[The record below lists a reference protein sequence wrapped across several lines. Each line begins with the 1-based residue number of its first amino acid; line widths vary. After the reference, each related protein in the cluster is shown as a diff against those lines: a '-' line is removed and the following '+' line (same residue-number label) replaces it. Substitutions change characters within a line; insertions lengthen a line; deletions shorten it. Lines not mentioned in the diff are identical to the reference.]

1 MSDRTFEDRIKN
13 AEFRAMVEAYRQR
26 HKDDA
31 SKEPA
36 PETDLQR
43 MARYMGVKPGD
54 GNVSR
59 RHDPEEEMNRRI
71 IGIDL

>member
-1 MSDRTFEDRIKN
+1 MSDRTFEDRVKDSQY
-13 AEFRAMVEAYRQR
+13 RAMVEAYRQR

-31 SKEPA
+31 SKEPEQ
-36 PETDLQR
+36 ETDLQR

-59 RHDPEEEMNRRI
+59 RHNPDEEFDRHI
-71 IGIDL
+71 IGID